1 MNKKI
6 IIALLSVLS
15 FLCSTI
21 VFSQTLSFRC
31 NFTDGQ
37 ITNFDSGA
45 PSTKHESRFTE
56 LVFDQID
63 TTKKTARLI
72 GNVGVAQVQVIEGS
86 QLIHLVEI
94 TGSGNLNLTSI
105 FFTDKSKLSGAFPV
119 VHSRHLKTSPNSP
132 LPSQYIG
139 LCREL
144 LQ

>member
-1 MNKKI
+1 MKKI
-6 IIALLSVLS
+6 IGTLLSL
-15 FLCSTI
+15 FCSTI

-45 PSTKHESRFTE
+45 PSTKHESKFAE

-63 TTKKTARLI
+63 TNKKTARLI
-72 GNVGVAQVQVIEGS
+72 GNVGVAQVQVVEGN
-86 QLIHLVEI
+86 QVIHLVEI
-94 TGSGNLNLTSI
+94 TSSGNLNITSI
-105 FFTDKSKLSGAFPV
+105 FFTDRSKLNGAFPV
-119 VHSRHLKTSPNSP
+119 VHSRHLKTSFSSP
-132 LPSQYIG
+132 LPSQYVG

>member
-6 IIALLSVLS
+6 IGTMLSL
-15 FLCSTI
+15 FCSTI

-45 PSTKHESRFTE
+45 PSTKHESKFAE

-72 GNVGVAQVQVIEGS
+72 GNVGVAQVQVVEGN
-86 QLIHLVEI
+86 QVIHLVEI
-94 TGSGNLNLTSI
+94 TSSSNLNLTSI
-105 FFTDKSKLSGAFPV
+105 FFTDKSKQSGAFPV
-119 VHSRHLKTSPNSP
+119 VHSRHLKTSPSSP

>member
-1 MNKKI
+1 MKT
-6 IIALLSVLS
+6 LSVILS
-15 FLCSTI
+15 NLCCITF

-45 PSTKHESRFTE
+45 PTTKHESKFTE
-56 LVFDQID
+56 LVYDQID
-63 TTKKTARLI
+63 TIKKSARLI
-72 GNVGVAQVQVIEGS
+72 GNVGVAEVQVVEGS
-86 QLIHLVEI
+86 QLMHLVEI
-94 TGSGNLNLTSI
+94 TSSGNLNLTTI
-105 FFTDKSKLSGAFPV
+105 FFTDKSKLSGTYPV
-119 VHSRHLKTSPNSP
+119 VHSRHLKTSASGP

>member
-1 MNKKI
+1 MNKKV
-6 IIALLSVLS
+6 IATLISL
-15 FLCSTI
+15 FCSAI
-21 VFSQTLSFRC
+21 AFSQTLSFRC

-45 PSTKHESRFTE
+45 PSTKHESKFTE

-119 VHSRHLKTSPNSP
+119 VHSRHLKTSPSSP